1 MSTTLRVVLMLSAVV
16 TVVWIL
22 RKIYKCK
29 VKLKD
34 AIFWFCMAALL
45 ALLGIAPQ
53 VAYGFASIMGFQ
65 AAANF
70 IFLVVLALAMEKLF
84 TMSIIVSQ
92 LEDKITVL
100 SAEVALRTHD
110 DRQKIEQ
117 LEEEIKKYE
126 K

>member
-1 MSTTLRVVLMLSAVV
+1 MLSAVV
-16 TVVWIL
+16 TIVWIL

-34 AIFWFCMAALL
+34 AIFWFCIAAFL
-45 ALLGIAPQ
+45 AVFGIAPEI
-53 VAYGFASIMGFQ
+53 AYYCTSIIGIESP
-65 AAANF
+65 ANF
-70 IFLVVLALAMEKLF
+70 VFLFMVALMMEKLF
-84 TMSIIVSQ
+84 TLSIIVSQ

-117 LEEEIKKYE
+117 LEEEMKSHE